1 MAAGNALFVYSVPET
16 PWHVVVT
23 DQSRHFYFNS
33 ATKASVWQITETDE
47 GVLEKIDYNQLA
59 VLFAKS
65 RGWAP
70 REKERPRKEVKKA
83 ENEEIV
89 EKVEEKVEE
98 MENPESEEEEEYV
111 EPEVPHDLIGSIV
124 ADAGHAGEEE
134 EEEAKEEEEMKEQ
147 TGGLGILQG
156 YGSDSEEEAEEEAE
170 NAEEADPEEEND
182 VAESE
187 EDVNAGLELGI
198 LEDEGEG
205 DSGEDAKSAFKE
217 LLSQHQG
224 TFSKYD
230 PWFLVAEELVSV
242 LAQEP
247 AFYTLLDETKEAIF
261 NEWVAE
267 QGDSRS
273 GIFPTEVLRFF
284 QSLQEHKSEIR
295 KLPYVQFKEQY
306 PIDSEVEDQ
315 DKLYRQFRATL
326 VEFAEYEK
334 QLKKSGYK
342 GENLKVKRVAEFVA
356 ADLKGLEVAHQE
368 HELQAD
374 LFFEKW
380 VDLCNHFDLP
390 QSMVES
396 PVNFILGDE
405 KRYVC
410 YRDALK

>member
-70 REKERPRKEVKKA
+70 REKGRPRKEVKKA

-89 EKVEEKVEE
+89 EEVEEKVEE
-98 MENPESEEEEEYV
+98 MENPESEEEEEHV

-124 ADAGHAGEEE
+124 ADAGPVEEE
-134 EEEAKEEEEMKEQ
+134 EEEKETKEQ
-147 TGGLGILQG
+147 AGGLGILQG
-156 YGSDSEEEAEEEAE
+156 YGSDSEEEAESPKEV
-170 NAEEADPEEEND
+170 NDPEEADQAND

-198 LEDEGEG
+198 LEDEGED
-205 DSGEDAKSAFKE
+205 DSEEDSKSAFKE

-224 TFSKYD
+224 TFSKFD

-267 QGDSRS
+267 QGESRS
-273 GIFPTEVLRFF
+273 GIYPTQVLHFF

-295 KLPYVQFKEQY
+295 KLPYVQFKDQF

-356 ADLKGLEVAHQE
+356 AELKGLEIAHQE

-380 VDLCNHFDLP
+380 LDLCNHFDLP

-396 PVNFILGDE
+396 PMNFILGDE
-405 KRYVC
+405 KRYIC
-410 YRDALK
+410 YRDALRK